1 MNIDETDSR
10 RLVENLGKEHILFRH
25 DAAGVMSYVS
35 PSITAILGY
44 APGEFRGHYSAFLTE
59 DPANAAVPRI
69 TELGLRGERQP
80 PYEVEVRHKDGGARW
95 LEVTG
100 FPVRDRS
107 GTITGLEGIAKD
119 VTGRKQLAT
128 AQQASERRF
137 KELFAQAPLGV
148 AMIDSSTGQIQ
159 ELNPMFARIADRT
172 EAEMRRVDWM
182 SITHPDDIQK
192 DLDQMARM
200 NAGEIPGFRM
210 EKRYLRPGG
219 AVVWIDMTI
228 APLKLGADA
237 PPHHLCMIQ
246 DITERK
252 EMEEALSKSQKLSE
266 GIINAITDEVWFAD
280 ADKKFRLMNQAAI
293 RNFATDKPVDVE
305 ELTRSLEVFRSD
317 GSPRPVEEAPPLRAL
332 EGQTVINQEEIMRL
346 PLSGEL
352 RHRQVSAAPV
362 RDAQGAIIGSVS
374 VVKDVTRQKQ
384 SESAHADMQRLES
397 LGNLAGGIAHDFNNI
412 LTAILGN
419 LSLLQAKL
427 DGDGEALALLTEAR
441 EACGTAK
448 GLSNELLTFAKGGA
462 PVVQAADLRLV
473 FAQAAVFAA
482 RGTKTRCVFRL
493 GDAPLMVD
501 IDKDL
506 ISRVV
511 QNLVLNA
518 TQAMPLGGD
527 FTVTAEIV
535 DLGAT
540 ANPPRAAGR
549 FVRLT
554 AEDQGMGIKPEAL
567 AKIFDPYFSTKGVG
581 RGLGL
586 SICYSIMLKHGG
598 KISAALR
605 PGAGAVFT
613 LHFPCADAAG
623 AADAPA
629 DREKPAL
636 KIGGGKVLIMDDEV
650 SLARV
655 LKRIVEHLGGE
666 ADTMTNGK
674 DALDAYRRAMEAG
687 KPFDVVIMDLTVA
700 GGMGGM
706 EMIGALLAL
715 DPSAKAIV
723 SSGYA
728 DDPVMAGFARHGFS
742 DKLAKPYDI
751 EQVSAALR
759 RVLGRS

>member
-1 MNIDETDSR
+1 MSSDERDCR
-10 RLVENLGKEHILFRH
+10 RLTENLGKGYFFFRH
-25 DAAGVMSYVS
+25 DASGVLTYVS
-35 PSITAILGY
+35 PSIQDMLGY
-44 APGEFRGHYSAFLTE
+44 TPADYLPHFKARMTDDPGNASVARRTE
-59 DPANAAVPRI
+59 M
-69 TELGLRGERQP
+69 GLQGERQP
-80 PYEVEVRHKDGGARW
+80 PYEVEVLHKDGSARW
-95 LEVTG
+95 LEVTE
-100 FPVRDRS
+100 FPMRDRS
-107 GTITGLEGIAKD
+107 GRITGLEGIAKD
-119 VTGRKQLAT
+119 VTEYKRLAT
-128 AQQASERRF
+128 ALQASERRF
-137 KELFAQAPLGV
+137 KELFAQAPVGV
-148 AMIDSSTGQIQ
+148 AMIDSHTGRIQ
-159 ELNPMFARIADRT
+159 ELNPMFARIAGRS
-172 EAEMRRVDWM
+172 EEEMRRVDWM

-228 APLKLGADA
+228 APLKIEADA

-252 EMEEALSKSQKLSE
+252 KLEEAL
-266 GIINAITDEVWFAD
+266 
-280 ADKKFRLMNQAAI
+280 
-293 RNFATDKPVDVE
+293 
-305 ELTRSLEVFRSD
+305 TR
-317 GSPRPVEEAPPLRAL
+317 
-332 EGQTVINQEEIMRL
+332 
-346 PLSGEL
+346 
-352 RHRQVSAAPV
+352 
-362 RDAQGAIIGSVS
+362 AQNL
-374 VVKDVTRQKQ
+374 D
-384 SESAHADMQRLES
+384 S

-419 LSLLQAKL
+419 LSLLHAKL
-427 DGDGEALALLTEAR
+427 GADGEALALLTEAR

-448 GLSNELLTFAKGGA
+448 GLSNELLTFAKGGS
-462 PVVQAADLRLV
+462 PIVQAADLRLV
-473 FAQAAVFAA
+473 FAQAALFAA
-482 RGTKTRCVFRL
+482 RGTKTRCVFHF
-493 GDAPLMVD
+493 GETPLMVD
-501 IDKDL
+501 IDKGL

-518 TQAMPLGGD
+518 TQAMPQGGD

-535 DLGAT
+535 DQEAT
-540 ANPPRAAGR
+540 GNPPRAAGR
-549 FVRLT
+549 YVRVT
-554 AEDQGMGIKPEAL
+554 AEDEGLGIKPEAL
-567 AKIFDPYFSTKGVG
+567 PKIFDPYFSTKGVG

-598 KISAALR
+598 NISAAPR

-613 LHFPCADAAG
+613 LHFPCAAAG

-636 KIGGGKVLIMDDEV
+636 GASILIMDDEV
-650 SLARV
+650 SLVRV

-666 ADTMTNGK
+666 ADTVTNGK

-687 KPFDVVIMDLTVA
+687 RPFDAVIMDLTVA

-706 EMIGALLAL
+706 EMIGSLLAL

-728 DDPVMAGFARHGFS
+728 DDPVMTEFTRRGFS
-742 DKLAKPYDI
+742 DKLVKPYDI
-751 EQVSAALR
+751 AQASAALR